1 MLDRRVWNWPAS
13 YSGRIQSRR
22 KINRQKSI
30 VETGTNEV
38 SLNTVC
44 SDKNVGINFHC
55 LSNNLI

>member
-1 MLDRRVWNWPAS
+1 MELARELQ
-13 YSGRIQSRR
+13 RIQSRR

-44 SDKNVGINFHC
+44 SGKNVDINFHC